1 MPANELSAHDDGS
14 FDSQADLQES
24 PGAAPPL
31 IPQIVKTEANLLRLP
46 LFALHTKR
54 LKTLDGIECRGRI
67 VRDGQTHQFVFR
79 ATRNTA
85 TMYPGPLARSAHLAF
100 LSVATESGVP
110 IQNPI
115 TWKWRDLCRRMGVV
129 YGGQMVTH
137 LKQSITATA
146 ALLIHSEHALYS
158 KPTASP
164 IQTSQDAL
172 HLYDRVLFCG
182 SQLPD
187 GTRAE
192 ANCLWLS
199 DWYLQNLNALFTAP
213 LDYGLWR
220 SLDEHSSIASRLYE
234 FLLLNFYSTVP
245 SLRINYETLAQFLPV
260 KPERYLSD
268 AKKQMEPALE
278 LLVNAGVIASA
289 EWRPGKNALA
299 LLVLHR
305 GRLLPLSTS
314 RDRSAMPF
322 AATEAG
328 DEIRMKEL
336 RSLRPPGWHIVTQFY
351 KLWSGAD
358 DYRPTAKELEQA
370 SNIIEKYG
378 STRAAALIPLGIERL
393 KRDWPGAKTFSALAR
408 YLPDVARDQEK
419 RDRRRTL
426 EKEQAAAEQADE
438 ERRIAARH
446 ALEERW
452 RPTWESLNT
461 EEQEEIRS
469 AVLARSRFAAK
480 TPSLLDR
487 LCLLELARQGG
498 EVAISDAA

>member
-14 FDSQADLQES
+14 LDSQADVQES
-24 PGAAPPL
+24 PAAAAPL
-31 IPQIVKTEANLLRLP
+31 IQQIVKTEANLLRLP

-67 VRDGQTHQFVFR
+67 VRDGQSHQFVFR

-100 LSVATESGVP
+100 LSIATEAGVP

-115 TWKWRDLCRRMGVV
+115 TWTWRDLCRRMGVKYSGREV
-129 YGGQMVTH
+129 SH
-137 LKQSITATA
+137 LKESITATA

-158 KPTASP
+158 KPNAIP
-164 IQTSQDAL
+164 IHTSKDAL

-187 GTRAE
+187 GTRSE
-192 ANCLWLS
+192 ANFLWLS

-234 FLLLNFYSTVP
+234 FLLLNFYSAVP

-268 AKKQMEPALE
+268 AKKQMEPAFE
-278 LLVNAGVIASA
+278 LLVNAGVITSA

-305 GRLLPLSTS
+305 GRLLPLMTS
-314 RDRSAMPF
+314 RNRSAMPF
-322 AATEAG
+322 AATQAG

-336 RSLRPPGWHIVTQFY
+336 RNLRPAGWHIVTQFY
-351 KLWSGAD
+351 KLWAGAD

-370 SNIIEKYG
+370 SDIIEKYG

-393 KRDWPGAKTFSALAR
+393 RRDWPNAKTFSALAR
-408 YLPDVARDQEK
+408 YLPDVVGDQDKKE
-419 RDRRRTL
+419 RRRTL
-426 EKEQAAAEQADE
+426 EQEQAAAERAE
-438 ERRIAARH
+438 EKRRIAARL
-446 ALEERW
+446 ALEEQWKPRW
-452 RPTWESLNT
+452 ENLST

-469 AVLARSRFAAK
+469 AVLAQSRFAAK
-480 TPSLLDR
+480 TPSLLER
-487 LCLLELARQGG
+487 LCLLELARQ
-498 EVAISDAA
+498 SDESIFRETV